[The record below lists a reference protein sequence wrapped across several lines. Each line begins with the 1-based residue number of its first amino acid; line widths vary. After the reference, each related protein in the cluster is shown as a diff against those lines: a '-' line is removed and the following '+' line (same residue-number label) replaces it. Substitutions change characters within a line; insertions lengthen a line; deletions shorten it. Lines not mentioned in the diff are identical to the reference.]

1 MDIRS
6 YGLPTL
12 FATLL
17 HVVVLGAL
25 LNHWIGESE
34 PERRSVPHIQARM
47 IDLEAFSHQVAPPA
61 PDQQAAEQKAAEQKA
76 AERKATEQK
85 AAQQKEAKEKAQ
97 REAEAKKQQEIQK
110 KKAAEE
116 AQKQKQIAEQKS
128 KAEAEAKRKQAELE
142 AKKKAD
148 ALAKRKAEE
157 EAKRQAQAKREAQE
171 KAKAEAAAKA
181 KAQAA
186 AEAKARAEAEAAAAE
201 KAKAEQARQ
210 AAQQAALQRAESVV
224 GDIQGYI
231 QALIQRNWLVPKTAR
246 NGMEAVVAIRLLGNG
261 EVDQASIYKSSGDAA
276 FDQSALQAVYRT
288 ERFERVAEVDPI
300 LFERRLRSIH
310 IVFRPEGLRW

>member
-12 FATLL
+12 LATCL

-25 LNHWIGESE
+25 LNHWIGDVE

-47 IDLEAFSHQVAPPA
+47 IDLESFSQQVAPPA
-61 PDQQAAEQKAAEQKA
+61 PAPTPDDKAEQRQAAE
-76 AERKATEQK
+76 K
-85 AAQQKEAKEKAQ
+85 AAQENAR
-97 REAEAKKQQEIQK
+97 REAETARQQELKKQ
-110 KKAAEE
+110 KAAEE
-116 AQKQKQIAEQKS
+116 AQRQKQVAEQKR
-128 KAEAEAKRKQAELE
+128 KADEAAKKKQAELE
-142 AKKKAD
+142 AKKKAE

-157 EAKRQAQAKREAQE
+157 AAKKQAQAKKEAEQ

-181 KAQAA
+181 KAEAQ
-186 AEAKARAEAEAAAAE
+186 AKAKAEAAAKAQAE
-201 KAKAEQARQ
+201 AAAKAKAAEQARQ
-210 AAQQAALQRAESVV
+210 AAQQRAESVV
-224 GDIQGYI
+224 GDIQGYM

-276 FDQSALQAVYRT
+276 FDNSALQAVYRT

>member
-25 LNHWIGESE
+25 LSHWIGDVE
-34 PERRSVPHIQARM
+34 PERRSTPHIQARM
-47 IDLEAFSHQVAPPA
+47 IDLEAFSNRVAPPTPA
-61 PDQQAAEQKAAEQKA
+61 PQPDREAED
-76 AERKATEQK
+76 RK
-85 AAQQKEAKEKAQ
+85 AAQEKAD
-97 REAEAKKQQEIQK
+97 REKARQEETRRQAEAKRQQEIQK
-110 KKAAEE
+110 QKAAEE
-116 AQKQKQIAEQKS
+116 AQRQKQVAEQKR
-128 KAEAEAKRKQAELE
+128 KAEAEVKRKQAELE
-142 AKKKAD
+142 AKRKAE

-157 EAKRQAQAKREAQE
+157 EAKRQAQAQAKREAQE

-181 KAQAA
+181 KAKAEAEAKALAQ
-186 AEAKARAEAEAAAAE
+186 AEAKARAEAEAV
-201 KAKAEQARQ
+201 AKAQAEARQ
-210 AAQQAALQRAESVV
+210 AAQQRAESVV
-224 GDIQGYI
+224 GDMQGYI

-261 EVDQASIYKSSGDAA
+261 EVDQASIYKSSGNAA
-276 FDQSALQAVYRT
+276 FDNSALQAVYRT

>member
-6 YGLPTL
+6 YWLPTL
-12 FATLL
+12 LATLL

-25 LNHWIGESE
+25 LNHWIGDVRPE
-34 PERRSVPHIQARM
+34 PRTMPHIQARM
-47 IDLEAFSHQVAPPA
+47 IDLDALGQQVAQPTPA
-61 PDQQAAEQKAAEQKA
+61 SKPDTRES
-76 AERKATEQK
+76 ERKAAQENAAK
-85 AAQQKEAKEKAQ
+85 ERAAQEKQRQEVEAKRQQEVQ
-97 REAEAKKQQEIQK
+97 REK
-110 KKAAEE
+110 AEE
-116 AQKQKQIAEQKS
+116 AQKQKRLAEQQKQ
-128 KAEAEAKRKQAELE
+128 KAEAEAKRKQAEI
-142 AKKKAD
+142 AARK
-148 ALAKRKAEE
+148 KAEE
-157 EAKRQAQAKREAQE
+157 QAKKRAEEAAQKQAQAKRQAQE

-181 KAQAA
+181 KSEAA
-186 AEAKARAEAEAAAAE
+186 AKAKAEADAKARADAEAKAQQARAAA
-201 KAKAEQARQ
+201 Q
-210 AAQQAALQRAESVV
+210 QRAESVV

-231 QALIQRNWLVPKTAR
+231 QALIERNWRVPKTAR

-261 EVDQASIYKSSGDAA
+261 EVDQASIYRSSGDAA